1 MRTLSL
7 IFIVAVSFTVSA
19 FDYWYDPAAAVTP
32 GFHILGDSE
41 DRTIVSSVFQI
52 RGASKADATEWGIIW
67 DMADST
73 SFTRARLTTPAAS
86 RFDDDFGSHFGL
98 IVEQVDSGRATVLYE
113 AEPGS
118 QKGVG
123 RGFNTLKLISDD
135 PVGRTARLYAGQKEL
150 RQVAVVP
157 LDGGKFAIWVGKRDD
172 IILQRQMLELDTVAL
187 PAMTKLDID
196 TALSEESDS
205 VQGEW
210 EFLDRDVRDNRV
222 SLGGRYR
229 IVTIADN
236 SGGYEII
243 YLGGAEINP
252 RIWQPGR
259 VKGYL
264 RPTNFQG
271 DFDLV
276 WFDSLGRR
284 MQGEQSATLT
294 GSGELLQ
301 LNFPLIGAQMRFRKV
316 SHQNR

>member
-1 MRTLSL
+1 MRALSL
-7 IFIVAVSFTVSA
+7 ILVIAVSFSVNA
-19 FDYWYDPAAAVTP
+19 FDNWYDSAVAVPP
-32 GFHILGDSE
+32 GLHIVGDSE
-41 DRTIVSSVFQI
+41 DNTIVSSVFQL
-52 RGASKADATEWGIIW
+52 RGSSKADAAEWGIIW
-67 DMADST
+67 DMTDST
-73 SFTRARLTTPAAS
+73 SFTRARLTTPASS

-98 IVEQVDSGRATVLYE
+98 IVERVDSGLATVLYE

-150 RQVAVVP
+150 RHVAAVP
-157 LDGGKFAIWVGKRDD
+157 LNGGKFAVWVGKGKDLMLR
-172 IILQRQMLELDTVAL
+172 RQMLEIDTVAL
-187 PAMTKLDID
+187 PAMTALDMD

-210 EFLDRDVRDNRV
+210 EFLDRDVRNNQV

-229 IVTIADN
+229 IVTIADS

-243 YLGGAEINP
+243 YIGGADINP
-252 RIWQPGR
+252 RIWQPGC

-284 MQGEQSATLT
+284 LQGEQSATLT
-294 GSGELLQ
+294 GNGELLQ
-301 LNFPLIGAQMRFRKV
+301 LNFPLIGAQVRFRKV
-316 SHQNR
+316 LRQNR